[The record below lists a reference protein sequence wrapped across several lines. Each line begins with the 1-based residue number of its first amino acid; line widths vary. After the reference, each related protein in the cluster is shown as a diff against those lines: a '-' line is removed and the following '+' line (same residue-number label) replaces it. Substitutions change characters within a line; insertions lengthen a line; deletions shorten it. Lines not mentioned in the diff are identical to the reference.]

1 MAGVPEKVLNW
12 LYSVLPSV
20 SISAH
25 ISSCRA
31 NALGLGICRCEPDI
45 PRRRRDALRIPKLAT
60 EDRGLQYARPVSH
73 RHICFKRLVWSMR
86 LAVRLNPSLS
96 PPQASRLDA
105 LDLGVVYPQSQE
117 SILTVVRSLRERRF
131 RTSPPNQ
138 WYHTRGV

>member
-20 SISAH
+20 SIPAH
-25 ISSCRA
+25 ISSCKA
-31 NALGLGICRCEPDI
+31 NASGLGICRCEPDI

-73 RHICFKRLVWSMR
+73 RQICFEKLVWSMR
-86 LAVRLNPSLS
+86 LTVRLNPTLLL
-96 PPQASRLDA
+96 PQASRLDA
-105 LDLGVVYPQSQE
+105 PDLGVVYPQSQV
-117 SILTVVRSLRERRF
+117 SILTSMRSLRKRRF
-131 RTSPPNQ
+131 RTTPPNQ

>member
-1 MAGVPEKVLNW
+1 
-12 LYSVLPSV
+12 
-20 SISAH
+20 
-25 ISSCRA
+25 
-31 NALGLGICRCEPDI
+31 
-45 PRRRRDALRIPKLAT
+45 
-60 EDRGLQYARPVSH
+60 
-73 RHICFKRLVWSMR
+73 MR